1 MIFSEMKLYELLKEK
16 LGEKEAETFVRA
28 LEAKVKLEERKI
40 EYVLERE
47 LKESILT
54 KSEAK
59 ILLPSKEDIVRLD
72 ARLTARMLYFWIGQ
86 ISLIA
91 LLLLYYFVLRIH

>member
-1 MIFSEMKLYELLKEK
+1 MIFSEIKLYELLKEK
-16 LGEKEAETFVRA
+16 MGEKEAEAFVQA
-28 LEAKVKLEERKI
+28 LETKVKLEERNI

-47 LKESILT
+47 LKESLLT

-59 ILLPSKEDIVRLD
+59 ILLSSKEDVAKLD

-86 ISLIA
+86 ISIIA
-91 LLLLYYFVLRIH
+91 LLIFYFFVLRSH

>member
-1 MIFSEMKLYELLKEK
+1 MIFSELKLYELLKAK
-16 LGEKEAETFVRA
+16 IGEKEAETFIQA
-28 LEAKVKLEERKI
+28 LEAKVKLEEKNI
-40 EYVLERE
+40 EYVLKKE
-47 LKESILT
+47 LKESLLT

-86 ISLIA
+86 VSIIA
-91 LLLLYYFVLRIH
+91 LLLFYFFVLKGH